1 MKNLIVLGSGMVVAL
16 ASGALGC
23 VDPSGSDEDIAASAD
38 AIEGLRVPRE
48 IPSPSAGPAPTDV
61 FIEDINLGGTGCPS
75 FGDASAVV
83 SADRQSFLVI
93 FNKMFLNYPPSP
105 AFKYLNCVAGVRL
118 RIPPG
123 WQFSVATVNTRG
135 FGFLTAGLQARQ
147 RSSYFFAGNP
157 IATAWHSNL
166 NGPYND
172 FYTFTDQIGF
182 TSWSKCGGTEVFAID
197 TSIYLNAIANPLG
210 QGYFNTETVDGSFK
224 KTFYWSWQPC

>member
-1 MKNLIVLGSGMVVAL
+1 MKNLIVLGSGFVVAL

-23 VDPSGSDEDIAASAD
+23 VAYSEGDEEVAAPALDTDKTSLSA
-38 AIEGLRVPRE
+38 P
-48 IPSPSAGPAPTDV
+48 PAPPATPAPSEV
-61 FIEDINLGGTGCPS
+61 YIEEIKLGGSGCPKD
-75 FGDASAVV
+75 GDASAVI

-105 AFKYLNCVAGVRL
+105 AFKYLNCVAGVRIN
-118 RIPPG
+118 IPAG

-135 FGFLTAGLQARQ
+135 FSFLTAGLQARQ

-157 IATAWHSNL
+157 LSTAWHSNL

-172 FYTFTDQIGF
+172 YYTFTDQIGF
-182 TSWSKCGGTEVFAID
+182 SSWSKCGGSEVFAID

-210 QGYFNTETVDGSFK
+210 QGYFNTETLDGAFTK
-224 KTFYWSWQPC
+224 YFQWGWHPC